1 MILYGTDP
9 VINPVLF
16 GVKESWKYPNLLWI
30 GRGKGKGFFSL
41 VLLCG
46 REVVGQNWNGK
57 TYPADQRSVS
67 VRGRIGVE
75 DLCDFRRGLG
85 KVYLKNKPLKVRSIL
100 IFYFRI
106 SPNF

>member
-67 VRGRIGVE
+67 AWGRIGVE
-75 DLCDFRRGLG
+75 GLPDFRRGLERAFP
-85 KVYLKNKPLKVRSIL
+85 KSKLLKARLILKFYLG
-100 IFYFRI
+100 I
-106 SPNF
+106 SPGF